1 MSTVTYLYP
10 GSGTN
15 PATAAQAK
23 AAVTQTVQVLFAD
36 ADTTAVITHNYG
48 YDTLA
53 LARGLPLVTLEE
65 LAHTASGTL
74 AAVLSVAKATNTI
87 TLTKNSTATGSG
99 GTWQVDI
106 ALPHSI
112 LMPNS

>member
-23 AAVTQTVQVLFAD
+23 ASVTQTVTVNFAD
-36 ADTTAVITHNYG
+36 ADTTSAITHNYG

-53 LARGLPLVTLEE
+53 LARGLPLVTLEL
-65 LAHTASGTL
+65 LAQTASGTL
-74 AAVLSVAKATNTI
+74 AAVIGVTKATNTI
-87 TLTKNSTATGSG
+87 TLTKNSVATGSG

-112 LMPNS
+112 LMPNT